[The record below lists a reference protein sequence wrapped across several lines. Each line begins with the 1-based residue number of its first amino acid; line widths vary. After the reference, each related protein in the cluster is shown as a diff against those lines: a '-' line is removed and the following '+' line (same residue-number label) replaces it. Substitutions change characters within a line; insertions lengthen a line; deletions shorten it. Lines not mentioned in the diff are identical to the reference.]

1 MRLFSYC
8 KRAANLGPR
17 VLAAKE
23 KRQKNQAES
32 ARINKSG
39 EDPPVE
45 CRDHGEVRTTIP
57 TSWACGP
64 GAGLNTLKKRTYLAV
79 PDVSCGAWDPQFLL
93 RHAGS
98 SVVECDI

>member
-32 ARINKSG
+32 AHINKSG

-45 CRDHGEVRTTIP
+45 CRDHAEVRTTIP

-64 GAGLNTLKKRTYLAV
+64 GAGLKTLKKKKKLFG
-79 PDVSCGAWDPQFLL
+79 C
-93 RHAGS
+93 AG
-98 SVVECDI
+98 C

>member
-32 ARINKSG
+32 AHINKSG

-45 CRDHGEVRTTIP
+45 CRDHVEVRP
-57 TSWACGP
+57 P
-64 GAGLNTLKKRTYLAV
+64 
-79 PDVSCGAWDPQFLL
+79 F
-93 RHAGS
+93 H
-98 SVVECDI
+98 